1 MEKPPDL
8 SLLDLGGTRRQRL
21 LNMTTRERI
30 QEWLTDLDPEISV
43 ILADGFEAAFLG
55 MATQFSKEPVAVYD
69 RRKCIAILAEQFAEA
84 AENDLDS
91 AWDMAEEYFSFN
103 VEGAWVGEQTPMFL
117 DRFGKSP

>member
-1 MEKPPDL
+1 
-8 SLLDLGGTRRQRL
+8 
-21 LNMTTRERI
+21 MTTRERI